1 MFFDL
6 LLFDEKSVVRAGLS
20 VARTE
25 RRLMRRALHSTDFVF
40 FPSNRSVHL
49 QTLISTV
56 ILTMQQNSS
65 TVRHRRRQ
73 NNKLRKNISNNDLTR
88 NNQRYKTLSNSY
100 EKSTFTYLGQRH
112 LKNGAKNSPVQTKAR
127 AVIRKYKLQLRQLEF
142 KRLQQ
147 ILPTMQNSDS
157 TNDSDEVSTEILYI
171 KSNFKK

>member
-1 MFFDL
+1 
-6 LLFDEKSVVRAGLS
+6 
-20 VARTE
+20 
-25 RRLMRRALHSTDFVF
+25 
-40 FPSNRSVHL
+40 
-49 QTLISTV
+49 
-56 ILTMQQNSS
+56 MQQNSS
-65 TVRHRRRQ
+65 TVRHRRQ

-88 NNQRYKTLSNSY
+88 NNRYKTLSNSY

-157 TNDSDEVSTEILYI
+157 TNDSDEVSTKITKI
-171 KSNFKK
+171 I

>member
-1 MFFDL
+1 
-6 LLFDEKSVVRAGLS
+6 
-20 VARTE
+20 
-25 RRLMRRALHSTDFVF
+25 
-40 FPSNRSVHL
+40 
-49 QTLISTV
+49 
-56 ILTMQQNSS
+56 MQQNSS

-73 NNKLRKNISNNDLTR
+73 NNKLRKNTVSNNDLTR

-157 TNDSDEVSTEILYI
+157 TNDSDEVSTKIIYI
-171 KSNFKK
+171 KSNFK

>member
-1 MFFDL
+1 MLSSMFFDL

-20 VARTE
+20 LARAPNV
-25 RRLMRRALHSTDFVF
+25 RWCSALHSTDFVF
-40 FPSNRSVHL
+40 FPSKRSVHL

-65 TVRHRRRQ
+65 TVRHRRQ
-73 NNKLRKNISNNDLTR
+73 KNKLRKNISNNDLTR
-88 NNQRYKTLSNSY
+88 NNRYKTLSNSY

-157 TNDSDEVSTEILYI
+157 TNDSDEVSTKTI
-171 KSNFKK
+171 

>member
-1 MFFDL
+1 MLSSLFFDL
-6 LLFDEKSVVRAGLS
+6 LLFDEKSVVRAPN
-20 VARTE
+20 ARWCSA
-25 RRLMRRALHSTDFVF
+25 RSTDFVF
-40 FPSNRSVHL
+40 FPSKRSVHL

-56 ILTMQQNSS
+56 ILTMEQNSS

-73 NNKLRKNISNNDLTR
+73 NNKLRKNTVSNNDLTR

-142 KRLQQ
+142 KRLQK

-157 TNDSDEVSTEILYI
+157 TNDSDEVSTKIIYI
-171 KSNFKK
+171 TYLNQT

>member
-1 MFFDL
+1 
-6 LLFDEKSVVRAGLS
+6 
-20 VARTE
+20 
-25 RRLMRRALHSTDFVF
+25 
-40 FPSNRSVHL
+40 
-49 QTLISTV
+49 
-56 ILTMQQNSS
+56 MQQNSS
-65 TVRHRRRQ
+65 TVRHRRQ

-88 NNQRYKTLSNSY
+88 NNRYKTLSNSY

-157 TNDSDEVSTEILYI
+157 TNDSDEVSTKIIYI
-171 KSNFKK
+171 KSNFK

>member
-1 MFFDL
+1 
-6 LLFDEKSVVRAGLS
+6 
-20 VARTE
+20 
-25 RRLMRRALHSTDFVF
+25 
-40 FPSNRSVHL
+40 
-49 QTLISTV
+49 
-56 ILTMQQNSS
+56 MQQNSS
-65 TVRHRRRQ
+65 TVRHRRQ

-88 NNQRYKTLSNSY
+88 NNRYKTLSNSY

-157 TNDSDEVSTEILYI
+157 TNDSDEVSTKITKIIYL
-171 KSNFKK
+171 ST

>member
-1 MFFDL
+1 
-6 LLFDEKSVVRAGLS
+6 
-20 VARTE
+20 
-25 RRLMRRALHSTDFVF
+25 
-40 FPSNRSVHL
+40 
-49 QTLISTV
+49 
-56 ILTMQQNSS
+56 MQQNSS

-157 TNDSDEVSTEILYI
+157 TNDSDEVSTKIIYI
-171 KSNFKK
+171 TLNQKVAV

>member
-1 MFFDL
+1 
-6 LLFDEKSVVRAGLS
+6 
-20 VARTE
+20 
-25 RRLMRRALHSTDFVF
+25 
-40 FPSNRSVHL
+40 
-49 QTLISTV
+49 
-56 ILTMQQNSS
+56 MQQNLSS

-73 NNKLRKNISNNDLTR
+73 NNKLRKNTVSNNDLTR

-157 TNDSDEVSTEILYI
+157 TNDSDEVSTKIILYLV
-171 KSNFKK
+171 

>member
-1 MFFDL
+1 MH
-6 LLFDEKSVVRAGLS
+6 G
-20 VARTE
+20 
-25 RRLMRRALHSTDFVF
+25 
-40 FPSNRSVHL
+40 
-49 QTLISTV
+49 
-56 ILTMQQNSS
+56 SS
-65 TVRHRRRQ
+65 TVRHRRSQ

-88 NNQRYKTLSNSY
+88 NNRYKTLSNSY

-157 TNDSDEVSTEILYI
+157 TNDSDEVSTQIIYI
-171 KSNFKK
+171 KSILK

>member
-1 MFFDL
+1 
-6 LLFDEKSVVRAGLS
+6 
-20 VARTE
+20 
-25 RRLMRRALHSTDFVF
+25 
-40 FPSNRSVHL
+40 
-49 QTLISTV
+49 
-56 ILTMQQNSS
+56 MQQNSR

-73 NNKLRKNISNNDLTR
+73 NNKLRKNTVSNNDLTR

-112 LKNGAKNSPVQTKAR
+112 LKNGATNSGGSPVQTKAR

-157 TNDSDEVSTEILYI
+157 TNDSDEVSTQIIYI
-171 KSNFKK
+171 KSILK

>member
-1 MFFDL
+1 MQ
-6 LLFDEKSVVRAGLS
+6 
-20 VARTE
+20 RT
-25 RRLMRRALHSTDFVF
+25 ALYSTDFVF
-40 FPSNRSVHL
+40 FPSKRSVHL

-65 TVRHRRRQ
+65 TVRHRRQ

-88 NNQRYKTLSNSY
+88 NNRYKTLSNSY

-157 TNDSDEVSTEILYI
+157 TNDSDEVSTKIIYI
-171 KSNFKK
+171 

>member
-1 MFFDL
+1 
-6 LLFDEKSVVRAGLS
+6 
-20 VARTE
+20 
-25 RRLMRRALHSTDFVF
+25 
-40 FPSNRSVHL
+40 
-49 QTLISTV
+49 
-56 ILTMQQNSS
+56 MQQNSG
-65 TVRHRRRQ
+65 TLRHRRRQ
-73 NNKLRKNISNNDLTR
+73 NNKLRKNISSNNDLTR

-157 TNDSDEVSTEILYI
+157 TNDSDEVSTQIIYI
-171 KSNFKK
+171 KSILK

>member
-1 MFFDL
+1 MQ
-6 LLFDEKSVVRAGLS
+6 
-20 VARTE
+20 RT
-25 RRLMRRALHSTDFVF
+25 ALHSRDFVF
-40 FPSNRSVHL
+40 FPSKRSVHL

-65 TVRHRRRQ
+65 TVRHRRQ

-157 TNDSDEVSTEILYI
+157 TNDSDEVSTKIIYME
-171 KSNFKK
+171 

>member
-1 MFFDL
+1 
-6 LLFDEKSVVRAGLS
+6 
-20 VARTE
+20 
-25 RRLMRRALHSTDFVF
+25 
-40 FPSNRSVHL
+40 
-49 QTLISTV
+49 
-56 ILTMQQNSS
+56 MQQNSS
-65 TVRHRRRQ
+65 TVRHRRQ

-88 NNQRYKTLSNSY
+88 NNRYKTLSNSY

-157 TNDSDEVSTEILYI
+157 TNDSDEVSTKIIYI
-171 KSNFKK
+171 

>member
-1 MFFDL
+1 
-6 LLFDEKSVVRAGLS
+6 
-20 VARTE
+20 
-25 RRLMRRALHSTDFVF
+25 
-40 FPSNRSVHL
+40 
-49 QTLISTV
+49 
-56 ILTMQQNSS
+56 MQQNSS

-88 NNQRYKTLSNSY
+88 NDQRYKTLSNSY

-112 LKNGAKNSPVQTKAR
+112 LKNGAKNSSPVQTKAR

-157 TNDSDEVSTEILYI
+157 TNDSDEVSTKIIYI
-171 KSNFKK
+171 T

>member
-1 MFFDL
+1 
-6 LLFDEKSVVRAGLS
+6 
-20 VARTE
+20 
-25 RRLMRRALHSTDFVF
+25 
-40 FPSNRSVHL
+40 
-49 QTLISTV
+49 
-56 ILTMQQNSS
+56 MQQNSS
-65 TVRHRRRQ
+65 TVRHRRQ

-88 NNQRYKTLSNSY
+88 NNRYKTLSNSY

-157 TNDSDEVSTEILYI
+157 TNDSDEVSTKIIYI
-171 KSNFKK
+171 M